1 MDEDIVDYE
10 DTDCDDNPPGQTE
23 HSHLQRSHAPHSA
36 PTLHTAQNVNGL
48 NDRLTALSRVLR
60 ERTLV
65 QLPTTTLTTS
75 NTPLTPSVTGT
86 TNSTPAHPPSHLRQ
100 TRSKSLRAKT
110 SSKPSRS
117 SPKSSSA
124 TSRNPAKPPR
134 SSNCT
139 TMELASP
146 SSTLPLLLHTRQ
158 TASARI
164 TRVEHNTIRVDHR
177 IDLLLTGLEDQIARE
192 VDRRV
197 GVAMT
202 TVCEQLKE
210 DLLRNITHSTTD
222 VHAHQPSPP
231 SPSLSS
237 SSSTTR
243 ALLPPL
249 THSLPKRPSY
259 PVTLHATK
267 HMVSGTTH
275 TRSQPLLGEPH
286 SVMVTLSPEC
296 PAFST
301 TIDFLFDMTRDW
313 SSEVERHT
321 NSYAR
326 LPIPSRIM
334 RVDSH
339 HLQLT
344 FNAFGIETF
353 LSTWNTFHDA
363 IACLSHLSV
372 SRSI

>member
-48 NDRLTALSRVLR
+48 DDRLTALSRVLR

-65 QLPTTTLTTS
+65 QLPTTTTTTS
-75 NTPLTPSVTGT
+75 NTPLTPSVMGA

-100 TRSKSLRAKT
+100 TRSKSSRAIT

-124 TSRNPAKPPR
+124 TNRNPAKPLR
-134 SSNCT
+134 SSNRT
-139 TMELASP
+139 TTELASP
-146 SSTLPLLLHTRQ
+146 SSTLPPTTSYSPSTTLQRPPVGKE
-158 TASARI
+158 TASACI
-164 TRVEHNTIRVDHR
+164 TRVEHNTIRVDHP

-202 TVCEQLKE
+202 TVCAQLKE

-231 SPSLSS
+231 L
-237 SSSTTR
+237 
-243 ALLPPL
+243 A
-249 THSLPKRPSY
+249 
-259 PVTLHATK
+259 
-267 HMVSGTTH
+267 
-275 TRSQPLLGEPH
+275 
-286 SVMVTLSPEC
+286 
-296 PAFST
+296 
-301 TIDFLFDMTRDW
+301 W
-313 SSEVERHT
+313 
-321 NSYAR
+321 
-326 LPIPSRIM
+326 
-334 RVDSH
+334 
-339 HLQLT
+339 
-344 FNAFGIETF
+344 
-353 LSTWNTFHDA
+353 
-363 IACLSHLSV
+363 
-372 SRSI
+372 